1 MVSIQGLKVE
11 FNSIVLFKDVNYVIN
26 KKDKI
31 ALVGKNGAGKSTML
45 KIIAGLQEPT
55 AGVVAKPNDLT
66 VGYLPQQM
74 TLTDERTVLKR

>member
-45 KIIAGLQEPT
+45 KIIAAAVRIWIT
-55 AGVVAKPNDLT
+55 NVFIIIKSS
-66 VGYLPQQM
+66 
-74 TLTDERTVLKR
+74 LK